1 MTNPYGYQQQPGPGH
16 PGQHGY
22 PAPAQRRPNG
32 ATAIIAAVLGLVLA
46 GTTGYLT
53 VAELFIDLPAAIGID
68 DLPGGVLTFY
78 GLLTG
83 CAVFALIGSLITFF
97 RATAGAI
104 LLLIGGLLGVV
115 AVFLEPVFSAL
126 WNSNYGRYFEAVF
139 DFGQSEAVLRFMIM
153 VLAPLTL
160 ILAVL
165 PTTFRYLGYKPQ
177 AQPIYGPPQG
187 YPPQQGW

>member
-1 MTNPYGYQQQPGPGH
+1 MTNPYGYQPQPGPGH

-22 PAPAQRRPNG
+22 PAAQRRPNG

-46 GTTGYLT
+46 GTAGYLT
-53 VAELFIDLPAAIGID
+53 VAELFIDMPPAFGLS
-68 DLPGGVLTFY
+68 DLPGGVLTYY
-78 GLLTG
+78 GMLTA
-83 CAVFALIGSLITFF
+83 CAVFALIGALITFF

-104 LLLIGGLLGVV
+104 LLLIGSLLGAV
-115 AVFLEPVFSAL
+115 AVFIEPTL
-126 WNSNYGRYFEAVF
+126 WDRLYGRHYSLVFE
-139 DFGQSEAVLRFMIM
+139 FGQSEAILRVMIM

-165 PTTFRYLGYKPQ
+165 PTTFRYLGHKPQ

>member
-1 MTNPYGYQQQPGPGH
+1 MTNPYGYQAQPGPGY
-16 PGQHGY
+16 PAQQGY
-22 PAPAQRRPNG
+22 PAPQRRPSG

-46 GTTGYLT
+46 GTAGYLT
-53 VAELFIDLPAAIGID
+53 IAELFIDMPVAIGLD
-68 DLPGGVLTFY
+68 DLPGGVLTYY
-78 GLLTG
+78 GMLAA
-83 CAVFALIGSLITFF
+83 CALFGLVGALITFF

-104 LLLIGGLLGVV
+104 LLLFSSLLGAV
-115 AVFLEPVFSAL
+115 AVFIEPTL
-126 WNSNYGRYFEAVF
+126 WDRLYGRHYEAVF
-139 DFGQSEAVLRFMIM
+139 EFAQSEAILRFMIM

-165 PTTFRYLGYKPQ
+165 PATFRYLGHKPQ

>member
-1 MTNPYGYQQQPGPGH
+1 MTNPYGYQAQPGPGY
-16 PGQHGY
+16 PGQQGY
-22 PAPAQRRPNG
+22 PAAQRRPNG

-46 GTTGYLT
+46 GTAGYLPLG
-53 VAELFIDLPAAIGID
+53 ELFIDLPSGMDIG
-68 DLPGGVLTFY
+68 DLPGGVLTYY

-83 CAVFALIGSLITFF
+83 CAVFSLIGALITFF

-104 LLLIGGLLGVV
+104 LLLIGALLGAVS
-115 AVFLEPVFSAL
+115 VFLEPVL
-126 WNSNYGRYFEAVF
+126 WDRPYGPYFEAVLEF
-139 DFGQSEAVLRFMIM
+139 SQTEGILRFMIM

-160 ILAVL
+160 IFAVL
-165 PTTFRYLGYKPQ
+165 PATFRYLSHKPQ